1 MGKGP
6 QVREAKLN
14 NNSVDVRRMED
25 YLSRTE
31 AHNVELEDT
40 VRTLQR
46 KIYRLEIELGNL
58 QKRSMA
64 STDRVGVSSTAFD
77 TANMPTQ
84 GPTNN
89 YQDAGQQF
97 SHNKETNDLVIGLYQ
112 QVTRFVLNKVSR
124 QLT

>member
-14 NNSVDVRRMED
+14 NNSVDVRRMEE

-40 VRTLQR
+40 VRTIQR

-77 TANMPTQ
+77 TANM
-84 GPTNN
+84 
-89 YQDAGQQF
+89 
-97 SHNKETNDLVIGLYQ
+97 H
-112 QVTRFVLNKVSR
+112 SR
-124 QLT
+124 ANQ